1 MLKRI
6 GSLLLSLAL
15 VLGVMIPA
23 ANAAVTANNAKPTSG
38 LDRETLPEGVASTG
52 PVKLYLTYKPGGT
65 ATSPAEDQEAT
76 QGYRLYYIASI
87 VDAEEEGSKEKAY
100 DVTPTYEGV
109 EGLVDLLKELDP
121 LSAKDNTKLYTEVMQ
136 NSLKTAL
143 TNFINS
149 GSVKPN
155 AVNAI
160 QNGES
165 AFVDLPYGLYYVL
178 GPQAQTQTQVGSYV
192 YTPINFVASIPF
204 ISANLDNDGN
214 PIEGTEVENNFLASD
229 MKFSAQYIGG
239 GGGNHRPPERD
250 SDADADDDSDAD
262 SDTDSDV
269 DIPDPDVPLSDK
281 PDIVDI
287 PEDDVPLADVPDV
300 VDIPDLVD
308 IIEEDVPLSNVKPPV
323 TTIPDNK
330 VPLARLPQ
338 TGLLWWPVPAMG
350 LAGVGCILVGAKG
363 RGRSERDQ

>member
-23 ANAAVTANNAKPTSG
+23 ANAAVTKNTAEPTIG
-38 LDRETLPEGVASTG
+38 LDPTTLEDGVASTG

-65 ATSPAEDQEAT
+65 ATSSAADQAAT

-87 VDAEEEGSKEKAY
+87 VDAEDGSGKKKAY
-100 DVTPTYEGV
+100 DVTQAYEGV
-109 EGLVDLLKELDP
+109 TGLVDLLKELDP

-165 AFVDLPYGLYYVL
+165 AFEDLPYGLYYVL

-192 YTPINFVASIPF
+192 YTPINYVASIPF
-204 ISANLDNDGN
+204 ITADLDDDGN
-214 PIEGTEVENNFLASD
+214 PIEGTEVENNFLVSE
-229 MKFSAQYIGG
+229 MKFSSRYIGG
-239 GGGNHRPPERD
+239 GGGHRPPERD
-250 SDADADDDSDAD
+250 SDADADDDSDSD

-269 DIPDPDVPLSDK
+269 DIPDPDVPLDDK
-281 PDIVDI
+281 PDIIDI

>member
-23 ANAAVTANNAKPTSG
+23 ANAAVTKNSAKPTIG
-38 LDRETLPEGVASTG
+38 LDNLPEGVASTG

-65 ATSPAEDQEAT
+65 ATSSAEDQAAT

-87 VDAEEEGSKEKAY
+87 QDKTEGEGKAY
-100 DVTPTYEGV
+100 VVTPTYQGV
-109 EGLVDLLKELDP
+109 EGLEALLKELDP
-121 LSAKDNTKLYTEVMQ
+121 LSAKDNAKLYTEAMQ
-136 NSLKTAL
+136 NSLKTGL
-143 TNFINS
+143 TNYINS

-204 ISANLDNDGN
+204 ISATLDNDGN
-214 PIEGTEVENNFLASD
+214 PIEGTEVENNFLVSD
-229 MKFSAQYIGG
+229 MKFSARYIGG
-239 GGGNHRPPERD
+239 GGGGHRPPERD